1 MQLGIGSYTYAW
13 AVGVRGYPPRQPLTA
28 AGLLDKAAALGVGV
42 VQICDNLP
50 LDRLTLAELTALG
63 RQAAAL
69 GLRIEVGTRGIAD
82 DRLDVYLQLA
92 RRFGSPIC
100 RLVFDTADH
109 HPPMDEI
116 VAALRAVMPDYERA
130 GVVLAIENHDRFAAR
145 EFVRILERVGSAHVG
160 ICLDT
165 VNSFGALEGP
175 QVVVEALAPWTVS
188 LHIKDFAIR
197 RVDYSMGFV
206 VEGTPAGQGRLDVP
220 WLLEA
225 LARHGRDPNAIVE
238 LWTPPQGDVEATIA
252 LEDAWARES
261 VQNLRRW
268 IEGQ

>member
-1 MQLGIGSYTYAW
+1 MHLGIGSYTYTW
-13 AVGVRGYPPRQPLTA
+13 AIGVSGYPPRQPLTA
-28 AGLLDKAAALGVGV
+28 AGLLNQAAALGVGV

-50 LDRLTLAELTALG
+50 LDRLPLGELAALG
-63 RQAAAL
+63 RQAKEL
-69 GLRIEVGTRGIAD
+69 GLRVEVGARGIAD

-100 RLVFDTADH
+100 RVVLDTSDH
-109 HPPMDEI
+109 HPPLDEI
-116 VAALRAVMPDYERA
+116 VSTLRAAMPDYERA
-130 GVVLAIENHDRFAAR
+130 EVTLAVENHDRFTAV
-145 EFVRILERVGSAHVG
+145 EFVRILERVGSDRVG

-175 QVVVEALAPWTVS
+175 QVVVETLSPWTVS

-197 RVDYSMGFV
+197 RVGHAMGFV

-225 LARHGRDPNAIVE
+225 LARSGRDPNAILE
-238 LWTPPQGDVEATIA
+238 LWTPPQADVEATIA
-252 LEDAWARES
+252 LEEAWARES

-268 IEGQ
+268 IPG